1 MPPLAAEGYP
11 GLRWVPNILN
21 IGCISF
27 LAKLVGSHWR
37 HSTACHTRIPLPYVD
52 NNQETPKIQL
62 YVVPKLGTGLFRDTS
77 KHFAGGWIHLEH
89 SNHGNGGPLLQAK
102 IAPQ

>member
-1 MPPLAAEGYP
+1 MPPLAAEGDS
-11 GLRWVPNILN
+11 GLLWVPNILN
-21 IGCISF
+21 IGCISI
-27 LAKLVGSHWR
+27 LAKLGGSHWR
-37 HSTACHTRIPLPYVD
+37 HSTACHPGIPLPYVD
-52 NNQETPKIQL
+52 NDQETPKIQL